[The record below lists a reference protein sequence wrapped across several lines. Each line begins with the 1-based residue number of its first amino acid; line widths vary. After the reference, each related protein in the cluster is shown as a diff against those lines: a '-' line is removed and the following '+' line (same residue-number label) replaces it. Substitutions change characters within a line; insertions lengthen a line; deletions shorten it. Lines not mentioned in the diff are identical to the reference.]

1 MKAATRTPQN
11 SQLDLKIK
19 YRKEIWRKVRKDK
32 WYYLLLL
39 PGVIYFLLFR
49 YGPMWGILIAFKNY
63 MPFLGFWKS
72 QWVGFQHFKDFFSNP
87 DFFKLLRNTLI
98 ISFYNLVFTFPAP
111 IILAL
116 LLNEVKNAL
125 FKRTV
130 QTLVYIPHFISMTI
144 VVSLTYIFLTTQGG
158 FVNNWLV
165 EHTGKKIYFLTD
177 PKWFRP
183 LIIIQTIWKETGWGT
198 IIFLAALT
206 NIDPSLYEAAIVDG
220 ANRWQQLRHITL
232 PCLMPTVTI
241 LLILRLG
248 GILDTGFEQIYL
260 MMNSLNREVAEV
272 FDTYVYTMGITR
284 GAFSYST
291 AVGLFKSVVGIILIQ
306 VSNILARKVSDI
318 SLF

>member
-1 MKAATRTPQN
+1 MRVATNNPTLN
-11 SQLDLKIK
+11 LETK
-19 YRKEIWRKVRKDK
+19 YRREMWRKIRKDK

-39 PGVIYFLLFR
+39 PGIIYFLVFR

-72 QWVGFQHFKDFFSNP
+72 PWVGFQNFEDFFANP
-87 DFFKLLRNTLI
+87 DFFKLLRNTLL
-98 ISFYNLVFTFPAP
+98 ISFYNLIFTFPAP

-158 FVNNWLV
+158 FVNNWLY
-165 EHTGKKIYFLTD
+165 EHTGRKIQFLTD

-206 NIDPSLYEAAIVDG
+206 NINPSLYEAAIVDG
-220 ANRWQQLRHITL
+220 AKRWQQMRYITL
-232 PCLMPTVTI
+232 PCLMPTVII

-260 MMNSLNREVAEV
+260 MMNSLNREVADV

-291 AVGLFKSVVGIILIQ
+291 AVGLFKSIVGIVLIQ
-306 VSNILARKVSDI
+306 LSNLLARKVSDI